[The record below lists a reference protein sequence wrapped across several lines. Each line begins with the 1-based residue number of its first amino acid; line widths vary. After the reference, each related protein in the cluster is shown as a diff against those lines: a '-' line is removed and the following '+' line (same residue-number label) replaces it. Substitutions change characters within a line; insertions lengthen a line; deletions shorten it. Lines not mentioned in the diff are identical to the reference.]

1 MRQMDQQSDEFKE
14 RKALM
19 ELQNKFD
26 VEKHERWMEGL
37 KFQRE
42 TIQISHDL
50 ELQRQRIK
58 SAEIRR
64 HQKRKEDRYFA
75 ENYHKK

>member
-1 MRQMDQQSDEFKE
+1 MAKESDEFKE
-14 RKALM
+14 RKSLM
-19 ELQNKFD
+19 ELKNKFN

-37 KFQRE
+37 RFQRE
-42 TIQISHDL
+42 TIQINHDL

-64 HQKRKEDRYFA
+64 HQQRKADRRFA
-75 ENYHKK
+75 ENYHNK